1 MVLLDHDL
9 ILGRNVLR
17 EFEKALREKVKLPVV
32 RSAEIID
39 FVSSEAIQAADKA
52 EPAIA
57 NVDAADALVLGEA
70 LAGQAESLV
79 TGDAALLR
87 LAAVGALKIVSPR
100 QFWEVL
106 RTGNGSLV
114 AHKRTVLGQFADRGT
129 ASTAKPPRSQSKL
142 HNNPSS

>member
-9 ILGRNVLR
+9 ILGQNVLR
-17 EFEKALREKVKLPVV
+17 EFEKALREKVKLSVA

-39 FVSSEAIQAADKA
+39 FVSSEAIKVVDNA

-57 NVDAADALVLGEA
+57 NVDADDALVLGEA
-70 LAGQAESLV
+70 LGGQAESFV

-87 LAAVGALKIVSPR
+87 LAAIGALKIVSPR

-106 RTGNGSLV
+106 RAGIG
-114 AHKRTVLGQFADRGT
+114 
-129 ASTAKPPRSQSKL
+129 
-142 HNNPSS
+142 